1 MSNDTYDMRVRMLFR
16 SRTVRIDCTKGF
28 ATLIALTKSRGDASN
43 WYAIHSGM
51 EGLESS

>member
-28 ATLIALTKSRGDASN
+28 ATLIALTKSWDGSLICCQLTGVLCVRR
-43 WYAIHSGM
+43 M
-51 EGLESS
+51 